1 MDEFGETGR
10 EQAVSD
16 IDIDMVRV
24 EGGTFTMGSPDSDPR
39 AKIDEKPAHRVELSS
54 YCIGRYAVTQ
64 KLWTEIMGSNP
75 SYRIG
80 DDLPVH
86 CVSWN
91 DAQEFIRKLNVRT
104 GRCYRL
110 PTEAE
115 WEFAAR
121 GGNMS
126 RGYEYSGSDNIDD
139 VAWYN
144 VNSGRDGI
152 CAVGLKSPNE
162 LGLFY
167 MSGNI
172 WEWCQDWK
180 EFYMRGGSL
189 QVNPAGPSSGFS
201 RAQRGGCG
209 ISDAWVCRVTYRG
222 YGGPDDRLAG
232 NGFRLA
238 LSE

>member
-1 MDEFGETGR
+1 MEYDVVNDAAGSVRNIE
-10 EQAVSD
+10 
-16 IDIDMVRV
+16 MVYV
-24 EGGTFTMGSPDSDPR
+24 EGGTFTMGASVSDSMAR
-39 AKIDEKPAHRVELSS
+39 VDERPARRVTLSG
-54 YCIGRYAVTQ
+54 YRIGRYAVTQ
-64 KLWTEIMGSNP
+64 GLWVEIMGSNP
-75 SYRIG
+75 SRWK
-80 DDLPVH
+80 DDSLPV
-86 CVSWN
+86 CNVSWQ
-91 DAQEFIRKLNVRT
+91 DVQTFICRLNART
-104 GRCYRL
+104 GGRYRL

-121 GGNMS
+121 GGSLS

-162 LGLFY
+162 LGLFD
-167 MSGNI
+167 MTGNI